1 MRKLVAILVF
11 LMAAVAAPADASGV
25 KSHRLPSTI
34 DLPDGYFPEGIASGR
49 GSTFYVGSLAD
60 GSIYRGDYRSGEGE
74 VFTESAGPFATIGL
88 TVDRRGRV
96 WATGGTSGTGR
107 VYDGRTGEL
116 LATYPFTGPL
126 ESFINDVIVTHD
138 AAWFTDSGT
147 RNSPDPANF
156 QFAGEPRLFK
166 VPLGRG
172 GKLPEPGA
180 VEELPVAMPDIAF
193 PNLNGIE
200 TTPDN
205 GALIVAI
212 TSKARCIGSTAAAAM
227 LPCSTS
233 ITPLPGLTAWS
244 AKVAPST
251 LSSLGRIGSPRF
263 ASTGGEPKGRLF
275 GSSPCPA
282 ANHRPWLRG
291 TGEGSMWSTP
301 DSSR

>member
-1 MRKLVAILVF
+1 MRKLVAILVVF

-96 WATGGTSGTGR
+96 WAAGGTSGTGR

-116 LATYPFTGPL
+116 LATYPFNGPL

-205 GALIVAI
+205 GAL
-212 TSKARCIGSTAAAAM
+212 M
-227 LPCSTS
+227 
-233 ITPLPGLTAWS
+233 
-244 AKVAPST
+244 
-251 LSSLGRIGSPRF
+251 SP
-263 ASTGGEPKGRLF
+263 
-275 GSSPCPA
+275 
-282 ANHRPWLRG
+282 
-291 TGEGSMWSTP
+291 
-301 DSSR
+301 